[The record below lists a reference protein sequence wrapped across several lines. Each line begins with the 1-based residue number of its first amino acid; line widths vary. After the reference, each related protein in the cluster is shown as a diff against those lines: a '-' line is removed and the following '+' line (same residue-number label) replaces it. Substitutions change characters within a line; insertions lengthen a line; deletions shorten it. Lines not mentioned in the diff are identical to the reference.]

1 LLPLVSLYLLKLLID
16 AITAS
21 VNPAQPF
28 QPILL
33 LIALAGLVA
42 LVSNGASALAT
53 LAQSAQSQEVS
64 DHVHALLH
72 AKSIQVDLEYYENA
86 EYYNTLHRA
95 QNEATYRPPQILQGL
110 IQVGQNGLSL
120 VSIVVLLTALHWSIP
135 LLLLLAMLPGV
146 WMRLNTS
153 GKSYWRFR
161 GWTDQERQAYYL
173 HTLMTQGDHAKEV
186 RLFNL
191 GHVFSRRFQS
201 LRQFIRREKFR
212 LATYQARTDLVTQIG
227 ATLAVFSAC
236 GVIAHQTWQ
245 GALTLGGFVMY
256 YQAFQRGQGFLRDLL
271 SNLVSLYENSLFL
284 KDFYDFLDLQ
294 PVLVELSPSHP
305 IPCPWQTGLQF
316 HNVSF
321 DYPNSQRS
329 VLKEVSFTLHPGET
343 IALVG
348 ANGAGKTSLIKLLCR
363 LYEPTAG
370 QITLD
375 GIDLRQFSTV
385 EWRNQI
391 SVLFQDYGR
400 YQLTAGENIWLGNT
414 SLPPDHA
421 AIDQAARWAGA
432 DTVVEQL
439 PAGYATQLGT
449 EFAAGEE
456 LSIGQW
462 QKIALARGFVSE
474 SPLVILDEPTSALDA
489 KAEAEVFEKFHQL
502 TQDKTAILISHRLST
517 IKLADRILVLSQGRL
532 VESGTHDELMQHN
545 GLYANLFETQAHPYR

>member
-1 LLPLVSLYLLKLLID
+1 
-16 AITAS
+16 
-21 VNPAQPF
+21 
-28 QPILL
+28 
-33 LIALAGLVA
+33 
-42 LVSNGASALAT
+42 
-53 LAQSAQSQEVS
+53 
-64 DHVHALLH
+64 
-72 AKSIQVDLEYYENA
+72 
-86 EYYNTLHRA
+86 
-95 QNEATYRPPQILQGL
+95 
-110 IQVGQNGLSL
+110 
-120 VSIVVLLTALHWSIP
+120 
-135 LLLLLAMLPGV
+135 
-146 WMRLNTS
+146 
-153 GKSYWRFR
+153 
-161 GWTDQERQAYYL
+161 
-173 HTLMTQGDHAKEV
+173 
-186 RLFNL
+186 
-191 GHVFSRRFQS
+191 
-201 LRQFIRREKFR
+201 
-212 LATYQARTDLVTQIG
+212 
-227 ATLAVFSAC
+227 
-236 GVIAHQTWQ
+236 
-245 GALTLGGFVMY
+245 MY